1 MGRFLDQLCPTYIT
15 SSVET
20 LTPDLFEKN
29 KNRILGRVDAVAFD
43 VDGTLMNHHDTEL
56 DDSVKKMLY
65 SLSETGLRLFIISNA
80 YDSRAKELKDI
91 FSKGFDMRVITP
103 VDVAGSMDPKKF
115 RKPNPSMIQ
124 LALSELGEH
133 EEFMMVG
140 DQMLKD
146 VLSAQRA
153 DVLSMLVPR
162 RGEGDDWRV
171 RLLQRPVE
179 NLLRQCVNLP
189 KETRDFPDEV
199 IAVGCLHHQS

>member
-1 MGRFLDQLCPTYIT
+1 MGRFLEQLSPTYIT

-56 DDSVKKMLY
+56 DDSVKKTLY
-65 SLSETGLRLFIISNA
+65 ALSETGLRLFIISNA
-80 YDSRAKELKDI
+80 YGSRVDELHDL

-103 VDVAGSMDPKKF
+103 VDVAGTMDPKKF
-115 RKPNPSMIQ
+115 RKPNPNMIQ
-124 LALSELGEH
+124 LALSEVGEH

-146 VLSAQRA
+146 VLSARRA

-171 RLLQRPVE
+171 KLLQRPVE
-179 NLLRQCVNLP
+179 NLLRRCINLP
-189 KETRDFPDEV
+189 EDTRDFPDEV
-199 IAVGCLHHQS
+199 LAVGCLHQQF